1 MKNKIGLG
9 ILTLIIIATAYGT
22 LQLMPVISLLKEVD
36 ISDFAP
42 LVIEEEEIDNN
53 KATENTDFGK
63 DMDNLLAD
71 SSKSSLV
78 NENNATDDSGL
89 KNNVSEKNENL
100 TKSNTEKPKIEK
112 SNPQNDKKANASST
126 DSSNKSNT
134 KENKNSEAV
143 AVSSNKID
151 SVEKE
156 ITLTDKAK
164 ALKLVFSKLSAS
176 DIKILKELASGGLTP
191 EEKTKAVKIAYSRY
205 SEEELKLIKEMY
217 NKYLGK

>member
-112 SNPQNDKKANASST
+112 SNPQNDKKAKASST